1 MKRRVVVT
9 GIGIVSPVGLSVRDF
24 WSNCLA
30 GDSRVERI
38 PPYWSEFSDFR
49 STIWSPLMP
58 IDYGGRG
65 ISRGQR
71 MQHDPVSL
79 NTILAARE
87 AAENAGWVKP
97 EDEQKGYT
105 TPDAHT
111 GVYMGTG
118 IGGAQ
123 TFMENHLHQVS
134 ANARKRL
141 EKFARDNDLTTA
153 QQETVDSLVER
164 MHHPRRVNPFM
175 VSMLMPNATAA
186 ALGIDFSTSGPN
198 CTYCMA
204 CASGTVAIGQ
214 AFKAIRDGD
223 VNSAL
228 AGGAEHFDDYHG
240 FLYRAFDVSGT
251 LVQACDDPGAANRP
265 FDERRSGFLFSQ
277 GASAILTLESLDG
290 AAARQAPIL
299 AEVIGYGES
308 FDAHSM
314 MAIPPGGEQIEK
326 MIRATI
332 QDADL
337 SVDDIDYVN
346 AHGTGTIS
354 NDQIESTV
362 LDRIFG
368 DRPLINSTKS
378 IVGHTIG
385 ASGALEAAV
394 LALSLRDQTTHP
406 CRNLEHP
413 IAELNFVTTAGSY
426 ELRHGLSQSFAFGG
440 HNAALVMRRFQS

>member
-1 MKRRVVVT
+1 MKHRVVVT
-9 GIGIVSPVGLSVRDF
+9 GIGVVSPVGTSTREF

-30 GDSRVERI
+30 GQSLVERI
-38 PPYWSEFSDFR
+38 PSYWSEFSDFK
-49 STIWSPLMP
+49 STIWAPLKP
-58 IDYGGRG
+58 IDYSERG
-65 ISRGQR
+65 VSRALR

-79 NTILAARE
+79 NTVLAARE
-87 AAENAGWVKP
+87 AADNAGWAKA
-97 EDEQKGYT
+97 EDKQQGYT
-105 TPDAHT
+105 TPDART
-111 GVYMGTG
+111 GIYMGTG
-118 IGGAQ
+118 IGGAH
-123 TFMENHLHQVS
+123 TFMENHLHPVS

-141 EKFARDNDLTTA
+141 EALARDDELTTA
-153 QQETVDSLVER
+153 QQGTVESLVKQ

-186 ALGIDFSTSGPN
+186 LLGIDFSAGGPN

-204 CASGTVAIGQ
+204 CASGTVAVGQ

-223 VNSAL
+223 ANAAL
-228 AGGAEHFDDYHG
+228 AGGAEYFDDYHG

-265 FDERRSGFLFSQ
+265 FDKRRSGFLFSQ
-277 GASAILTLESLDG
+277 GASAILVLESLEG

-299 AEVIGYGES
+299 AEVTGYGES

-326 MIRATI
+326 MIRTSI
-332 QDADL
+332 QDAGL
-337 SVDDIDYVN
+337 TVDDIDYVN
-346 AHGTGTIS
+346 AHGTGTTS
-354 NDQIESTV
+354 NDQIESDV
-362 LDRIFG
+362 IGRVFG
-368 DRPLINSTKS
+368 GRPLINSTKS
-378 IVGHTIG
+378 IVGHSIG

-406 CRNLEHP
+406 CRNLEDP
-413 IAELNFVTTAGSY
+413 IADLNFVTTSGHC

-440 HNAALVMRRFQS
+440 HNAALVMKRFQS